1 MGKKPSEKL
10 KKQVES
16 RILVLETK
24 MKELMFWN
32 DAKNLAYTG
41 EVDTKLPLRIFPST
55 DNVHHFHPMAWVRQM
70 KLILGNGGDHGDYH
84 DPVINPQVRGW
95 YGSDGHNPNSSIA
108 RWNPYASMKMHK
120 DVEHLLSDDVKN
132 YGKPQRSSGSHN
144 GLDIYAPVGTP
155 IYACVDGTITMHEMT
170 KRSAGF
176 KIKLSGKYKEER
188 IRFNYIHLMEFQ
200 ETRFRFYNWKDKN
213 GTEYGWLN
221 YADYTTPKKYTDAK
235 VGETYTISY
244 NGSELKIDNNVID
257 VDLVLTIKKDF
268 DANSKKGLDVE
279 KGQIIGYT
287 GSTGNSYQGKKMNH
301 LHFNTYVKGKGVQP
315 YEKFKEYIGLDVEG
329 TDTSNKQDGLKS
341 SSKW

>member
-1 MGKKPSEKL
+1 
-10 KKQVES
+10 
-16 RILVLETK
+16 
-24 MKELMFWN
+24 
-32 DAKNLAYTG
+32 
-41 EVDTKLPLRIFPST
+41 
-55 DNVHHFHPMAWVRQM
+55 M

-108 RWNPYASMKMHK
+108 RWNPYGSMKMHK
-120 DVEHLLSDDVKN
+120 DVNHLLSDDVKN

-155 IYACVDGTITMHEMT
+155 VYACVDGTIRQHSYSGNT
-170 KRSAGF
+170 SGF
-176 KIKLSGKYKEER
+176 KIKLFGKYKDEN
-188 IRFNYIHLMEFQ
+188 IRFNYIHLMQFE
-200 ETRFRFYNWKDKN
+200 ETRFRFFRYVKKGVIED
-213 GTEYGWLN
+213 EGWLN
-221 YADYTTPKKYTDAK
+221 YEDYRVEKQYTDPKNKEA
-235 VGETYTISY
+235 YTISY

-257 VDLVLTIKKDF
+257 VDLVLSIEKNMK
-268 DANSKKGLDVE
+268 VE

-329 TDTSNKQDGLKS
+329 TDTSSKQDGLRS
-341 SSKW
+341 SGKW